1 MQKRQSLKD
10 SDFHVLTVRMQRD
23 DFEHLK
29 LAQAKIAKKDR
40 RKVTFTEII
49 VNQIRELPR

>member
-1 MQKRQSLKD
+1 MQQKKQSLKD
-10 SDFHVLTVRMQRD
+10 GHHVLTVRMPVQ

-29 LAQAKIAKKDR
+29 LAQAKIEKKDR
-40 RKVTFTEII
+40 RKVTYTEII